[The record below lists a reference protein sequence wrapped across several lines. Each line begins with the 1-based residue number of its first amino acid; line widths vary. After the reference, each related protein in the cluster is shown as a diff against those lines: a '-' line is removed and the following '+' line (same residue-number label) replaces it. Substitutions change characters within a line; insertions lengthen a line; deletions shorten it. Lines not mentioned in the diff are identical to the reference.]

1 MGTGNYFGR
10 GCVEDFRDACTC
22 IPHTSGYACEEGS
35 HLAWNA
41 GRFLSEAPSLD
52 GGGFGKG
59 GKTAARV
66 LADAGRRVVLI

>member
-1 MGTGNYFGR
+1 MDTGNYFGR
-10 GCVEDFRDACTC
+10 GCVEDFRDVCTC

-52 GGGFGKG
+52 AVARASMRAPPHPGMAKRGGFG
-59 GKTAARV
+59 
-66 LADAGRRVVLI
+66 